1 MTTSSRTPDADVHPM
16 FLDRWSPRAIG
27 PGPLTDAQLAA
38 LFEAMRWAPSCFNE
52 QPWLV
57 VYATDPGSPDHQRL
71 TGVLVEANQIWAG
84 RAALLMI
91 LFARRRFSHNGNPNR
106 HAGFDCGAA
115 WMSLALEA
123 RALGLYAHAM
133 AGFDPARACTD
144 LGVPADDFETM
155 AAIAVGPPGD
165 PADLP
170 EKLRA
175 REAPS
180 PRKPAASFLH
190 RGRYTPAG

>member
-1 MTTSSRTPDADVHPM
+1 MTTSPRTPDADVHPM

-27 PGPLTDAQLAA
+27 PGPLTDAQLAS

-57 VYATDPGSPDHQRL
+57 VHATDPGSPAHARIVGL
-71 TGVLVEANQIWAG
+71 LAETNQLWAG
-84 RAALLMI
+84 HAALVMI
-91 LFARRRFSHNGNPNR
+91 LFARRRLGHNDRPNR

-115 WMSLALEA
+115 WMALALEA

-133 AGFDPARACTD
+133 AGFDPARAYTELD
-144 LGVPADDFETM
+144 VPEADYEAM

-165 PADLP
+165 PAALP

-180 PRKPAASFLH
+180 GRKPTAEFVRRL
-190 RGRYTPAG
+190 T

>member
-27 PGPLTDAQLAA
+27 PGPLTDAQLAT

-91 LFARRRFSHNGNPNR
+91 LFARRRFSHNANPNR

-123 RALGLYAHAM
+123 RALGLYATRW
-133 AGFDPARACTD
+133 PASTP
-144 LGVPADDFETM
+144 PA
-155 AAIAVGPPGD
+155 
-165 PADLP
+165 PAP
-170 EKLRA
+170 TSA
-175 REAPS
+175 S
-180 PRKPAASFLH
+180 PRATSRRWPRSPDRKSTRLNSSH
-190 RGRYTPAG
+190 

>member
-1 MTTSSRTPDADVHPM
+1 MTTSPRTPDADVHPM
-16 FLDRWSPRAIG
+16 FLDRWSPRALG

-57 VYATDPGSPDHQRL
+57 VHATDPGSPGHARIL
-71 TGVLVEANQIWAG
+71 GLLAESNQVWAG

-91 LFARRRFSHNGNPNR
+91 LFARRRFTQNDRPNR
-106 HAGFDCGAA
+106 FAGLDCGAA

-123 RALGLYAHAM
+123 RALGLHAHAM
-133 AGFDPARACTD
+133 GGFDAARAYTELD
-144 LGVPADDFETM
+144 VPEADFEAM

-165 PADLP
+165 PALLP
-170 EKLRA
+170 EKVRA

-180 PRKPAASFLH
+180 GRKPAAEFL
-190 RGRYTPAG
+190 RRLT

>member
-1 MTTSSRTPDADVHPM
+1 MTTSPRTPDADVHPM
-16 FLDRWSPRAIG
+16 FLDRWSPRALG

-57 VYATDPGSPDHQRL
+57 VHATDPGSPGHARIL
-71 TGVLVEANQIWAG
+71 GLLAESNQVWAG

-91 LFARRRFSHNGNPNR
+91 LFARRRFTQNDRPNR
-106 HAGFDCGAA
+106 FAGLDCGAA

-123 RALGLYAHAM
+123 RALGLHAHAM
-133 AGFDPARACTD
+133 GGFDAARAYTELD
-144 LGVPADDFETM
+144 VPEADFEAL

-165 PADLP
+165 PALLP
-170 EKLRA
+170 EKVRA

-180 PRKPAASFLH
+180 GRKPAAEFL
-190 RGRYTPAG
+190 RRLT